1 VLASGR
7 FRRNLWLGVGGL
19 AALAILWVVVTGLL
33 ARQQVQRLEDR
44 LQTVKLFVAQG
55 RLNDAEHEA
64 AGIPSL
70 AKRAH
75 LLTSGPAWWAMS
87 EVPYFGDPF
96 DVMRGATAAGKFV
109 GTDGLTTLLHIA
121 NTLDPR
127 TLRASGNTVRLGPLQ
142 QAAPQLRIAAQQLD
156 HAISQVDH
164 LPSNTWFGP
173 INHARLSF
181 SLQLHSIVGYVD
193 AAANATQILPTMLGA
208 DGTQRYIIA
217 MQNESEMRGT
227 GGLPGAFAIV
237 ETHNGKVSFTHFGSD
252 AEFLPAAT
260 KQRVHTGLDFGKDF
274 DATYGNGDPANFI
287 VNSNL
292 SPNFPYAAQ
301 IWSKMWTAVSGQHL
315 DGAMAVDPSALA
327 AFLAVT
333 GPVTLPDGI
342 GVSAANIVSLTE
354 KDEYTLFS
362 DNFARKDFLVSIL
375 KASST
380 KLTSGAGSATALARA
395 ITTVSNQNRLQ
406 VWSSNPTVEKV
417 LAGTTYGGVIPA
429 DNRPFSGVIVN
440 NNAAGKLDYYMVR
453 TLDYSRT
460 GCGATR
466 DVIAT
471 ITITNSAPAFGLPP
485 YVLGRLDKHDSSV
498 QPGDNRTLLD
508 YYATSGAQLLSVT
521 LNGKQSTVEVQSSLG
536 HTIFRMDL
544 ELPRGQTQTIAMHLQ
559 EPAGTGT
566 PMIWQQ
572 PGVTPL
578 VVHAFSQR
586 C

>member
-1 VLASGR
+1 
-7 FRRNLWLGVGGL
+7 VGGL
-19 AALAILWVVVTGLL
+19 AVLSILWIVVTGLL
-33 ARQQVQRLEDR
+33 ARQQVQKLEDR
-44 LQTVKLFVAQG
+44 LQTVKFYVAQG
-55 RLNDAEHEA
+55 KLTDAQREA

-75 LLTSGPAWWAMS
+75 LLTSGPAWWAIS
-87 EVPYFGDPF
+87 AVPYLGDPF

-109 GTDGLTTLLHIA
+109 GTNGVSTLLHIA

-127 TLRASGNTVRLGPLQ
+127 TLRASGNTVRLSPLQ
-142 QAAPQLRIAAQQLD
+142 QAAPQLEQAAQQLD
-156 HAISQVDH
+156 RAIKQVDS
-164 LPSNTWFGP
+164 LPSKTWFGP
-173 INHARLSF
+173 VNHARSSF

-193 AAANATQILPTMLGA
+193 AAANATRILPTMLGN
-208 DGTQRYIIA
+208 DGTQRYFIA

-237 ETHNGKVSFTHFGSD
+237 ETQHGKVTFTHFGSD
-252 AEFLPAAT
+252 AELLPAAT
-260 KQRVHTGLDFGKDF
+260 KQRIHTGLDFGKDY
-274 DATYGNGDPANFI
+274 DATYGNGDPADYI

-292 SPNFPYAAQ
+292 SPNFPYAGQ
-301 IWSKMWTAVSGQHL
+301 IWSTMWTKVSGQRI

-333 GPVTLPDGI
+333 GPVTLPSGTVVTSD
-342 GVSAANIVSLTE
+342 NIVSLTE
-354 KDEYTLFS
+354 KDEYSLFS
-362 DNFARKDFLVSIL
+362 DNNARKDFLVSIL

-406 VWSSNPTVEKV
+406 VWSSDPSIEKV
-417 LAGTTYGGVIPA
+417 LAGTSYGGVIP
-429 DNRPFSGVIVN
+429 DDDRPLSAMIVN

-460 GCGATR
+460 GCGPTR
-466 DVIAT
+466 DVLAT
-471 ITITNSAPAFGLPP
+471 MTITNNAPPFGLPA
-485 YVLGRLDKHDSSV
+485 YVLGRLDIHDSSV

-508 YYATSGAQLLSVT
+508 YYATQGAQLLSVT
-521 LNGKQSTVEVQSSLG
+521 LNGKQATAAVQYDLG

-566 PMIWQQ
+566 PLIWQQ
-572 PGVTPL
+572 PGVTPML
-578 VVHAFSQR
+578 VHAFTQK